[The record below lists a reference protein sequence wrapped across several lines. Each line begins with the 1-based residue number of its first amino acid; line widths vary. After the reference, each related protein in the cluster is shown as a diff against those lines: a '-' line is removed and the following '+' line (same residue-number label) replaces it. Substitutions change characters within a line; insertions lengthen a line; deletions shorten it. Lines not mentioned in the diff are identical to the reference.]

1 MNEFIRVIRNAIRSK
16 FLPIL
21 TKFRYLRN
29 KSYVKTVIFG
39 KIRKWFSG
47 IFNVKPRHKK
57 DYYSVLNWLVSRRLI
72 HAIVILIGSL
82 AIIYLFWINPIY
94 DFSKFKVGDRVYSY
108 SSIPLRFVEGDV
120 KIKAKSGYIAY
131 EGAVSKGHVT
141 GEGKLYD
148 SDRNIVY
155 SGNFENNKYNGVGT
169 LYYPIGQMKYT
180 GEFKDNVFQGNGQ
193 LYREGGSLLYEGEFA
208 NGYREGQGSLYDG
221 SGKMVFTGMFQK
233 DDIVY
238 SQLLDKTS
246 TDISTIY
253 TGTQQIYQLDNQYMI
268 ALEDIK
274 AFYLSQQNDDSI
286 DTELKSVT
294 VYVVKDYLV
303 YGDKVI
309 SDVAGLKE
317 VLGKP
322 AFEGNSYIT
331 FPECVATKWAQERG
345 SDIDIDTD
353 LITRQT
359 YEELITVENY
369 SKNTLVYLYV
379 YEINDLNYI
388 FLAQEKDAKFFMY
401 EIEK

>member
-1 MNEFIRVIRNAIRSK
+1 M
-16 FLPIL
+16 
-21 TKFRYLRN
+21 
-29 KSYVKTVIFG
+29 
-39 KIRKWFSG
+39 
-47 IFNVKPRHKK
+47 
-57 DYYSVLNWLVSRRLI
+57 
-72 HAIVILIGSL
+72 
-82 AIIYLFWINPIY
+82 
-94 DFSKFKVGDRVYSY
+94 
-108 SSIPLRFVEGDV
+108 
-120 KIKAKSGYIAY
+120 
-131 EGAVSKGHVT
+131 
-141 GEGKLYD
+141 
-148 SDRNIVY
+148 
-155 SGNFENNKYNGVGT
+155 
-169 LYYPIGQMKYT
+169 
-180 GEFKDNVFQGNGQ
+180 
-193 LYREGGSLLYEGEFA
+193 
-208 NGYREGQGSLYDG
+208 
-221 SGKMVFTGMFQK
+221 
-233 DDIVY
+233 
-238 SQLLDKTS
+238 
-246 TDISTIY
+246 
-253 TGTQQIYQLDNQYMI
+253 
-268 ALEDIK
+268 
-274 AFYLSQQNDDSI
+274 SQQNDDSI